1 MSLSY
6 WYEFGNWLDWLHMIM
21 QIIGIYCWVDIHVRL
36 FPKFEPRGRYYVY
49 NNLFNH
55 VNMMRLNMT
64 IDTNLGM
71 AKASTVPRPT
81 VNSSTA
87 ASHRLLAKASPGHD
101 LWTLGDTHSDEYSN
115 V

>member
-6 WYEFGNWLDWLHMIM
+6 WHEFGNWLDWGHFLI
-21 QIIGIYCWVDIHVRL
+21 QIFGIYCWIDLHVRL

-49 NNLFNH
+49 NNLFKH

-64 IDTNLGM
+64 IDTNLG
-71 AKASTVPRPT
+71 KVKIG
-81 VNSSTA
+81 NLSTA
-87 ASHRLLAKASPGHD
+87 AAHGESHRLLAEAKPGD
-101 LWTLGDTHSDEYSN
+101 DVWTIGDTHTFEYSN